1 MKQLMHLNP
10 FIRSLGVLL
19 MMNLILS
26 ACSIVGVR
34 ALEEPAYQTQ
44 MQEGSFEI
52 REYSSYLV
60 AEVFME
66 EENFDE
72 ASGDGFRMLAD
83 YIFGNN
89 LSRSASVQMAGK
101 AEAASEN
108 IAMTAPV
115 QMDQGK
121 KSNQWRMAFSLPSKW
136 NLETAPVPNDQRVN
150 LREISPE
157 RMVVLQFSGRM
168 ATQDLEEKEQEL
180 RQWAMKQGITV
191 VGSVRTARYDP
202 PWTLPFLRKNEVQLK
217 VIE

>member
-1 MKQLMHLNP
+1 MNQPMRLNP
-10 FIRSLGVLL
+10 FLRSLGVVL
-19 MMNLILS
+19 MINLILS
-26 ACSIVGVR
+26 ACSVVGVR

-44 MQEGSFEI
+44 LQEGNFEI
-52 REYSSYLV
+52 REYASYLV

-66 EENFDE
+66 GEDFDE
-72 ASGDGFRMLAD
+72 ASGDGFRILAD

-89 LSRSASVQMAGK
+89 LSRPSAVQMAGK

-115 QMDQGK
+115 QMDQGEQPD
-121 KSNQWRMAFSLPSKW
+121 QWRMAFSLPSKW
-136 NLETAPVPNDQRVN
+136 NLETAPVPNDQRVK
-150 LREISPE
+150 LREVLPE

-168 ATQDLEEKEQEL
+168 GAHDLEEKEQEL
-180 RQWAMKQGITV
+180 RQWATKQGITV

-217 VIE
+217 VEE

>member
-26 ACSIVGVR
+26 ACSIVGVQ

>member
-1 MKQLMHLNP
+1 
-10 FIRSLGVLL
+10 
-19 MMNLILS
+19 
-26 ACSIVGVR
+26 
-34 ALEEPAYQTQ
+34 
-44 MQEGSFEI
+44 
-52 REYSSYLV
+52 
-60 AEVFME
+60 ME

>member
-1 MKQLMHLNP
+1 
-10 FIRSLGVLL
+10 